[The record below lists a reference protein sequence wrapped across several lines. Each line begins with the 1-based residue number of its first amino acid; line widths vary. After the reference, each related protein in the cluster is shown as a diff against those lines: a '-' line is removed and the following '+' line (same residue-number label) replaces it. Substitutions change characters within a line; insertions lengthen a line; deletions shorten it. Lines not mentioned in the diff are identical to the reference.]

1 MSDQE
6 KDLEQQGQAETK
18 VKEKTDLKDILGAGF
33 VGYEVVKD
41 HLSHFKSQDGLHVE
55 GVKFLDPKNESF
67 NKFLSSDEFK
77 DRRKQLK
84 QRLSIWSS
92 FIEGNDPSDDAALDK
107 LENMIAEAD
116 KNISENMKNI
126 HEAIRPL
133 ETAYRGVDLFFQNAM
148 ARPDAEVYVYF
159 ANAGI
164 NDLTDPNDR
173 EKFEHINRQIH
184 DIYGLYDITNC
195 YSLCCI
201 PGYLGSVKDIDTI
214 ARDMGM
220 PSKLQIFTDFKHF
233 NTYEE
238 LSDELDDPSYDD
250 LRGNADY
257 KAYVSVFGNYVKADK
272 PESRFDKDP
281 LWIPPSSLVAGLV
294 YKNDND
300 IGIQAPSAGKVNGKL
315 AGIQSTRI
323 KLNEVKNTKLN
334 EKGVNCVINWQG
346 DVGDVVAMGADTLAK
361 DARFRNYTI
370 KRTYDYIYKVMRN
383 YLNQQVY
390 KGFDDKLKKSIDGDL
405 NKFLSL
411 LQRNKVINGFTCNVI
426 ATNEM
431 IENQQMLLEV
441 ALNTKTP
448 IKQYVVK
455 LEAMVDDAG
464 QAAVK

>member
-1 MSDQE
+1 MADQE
-6 KDLEQQGQAETK
+6 KDPQQQAEVK

-33 VGYEVVKD
+33 VGYEVIKD
-41 HLSHFKSQDGLHVE
+41 HLSHFTSQDGVYVE
-55 GVKFLDPKNESF
+55 GAKFLDPKNESF

-77 DRRKQLK
+77 DRRRQLK
-84 QRLSIWSS
+84 QRLSVWSELIS
-92 FIEGNDPSDDAALDK
+92 AGDVTSDEFKDK
-107 LENMIAEAD
+107 LDNMIAEAD
-116 KNISENMKNI
+116 KNLSENMKSI
-126 HEAIRPL
+126 HDTVRPI
-133 ETAYRGVDLFFQNAM
+133 EVAYRGIDLFFQNAM
-148 ARPDAEVYVYF
+148 ARPDSEIYAYF
-159 ANAGI
+159 ANVGI
-164 NDLTDPNDR
+164 ADLTDPNDR
-173 EKFEHINRQIH
+173 EKFEYVNRQVH

-201 PGYLGSVKDIDTI
+201 PGYLGSVKDIDTV

-220 PSKLQIFTDFKHF
+220 PSKLHVLTDFKHF
-233 NTYEE
+233 NSYEE
-238 LSDELDDPSYDD
+238 LSEELDDPSYDS
-250 LRGNADY
+250 LRSNDEY
-257 KAYVSVFGNYVKADK
+257 KAYISVFGNYVKADK

-281 LWIPPSSLVAGLV
+281 LWIPPSSLVAGLI

-315 AGIQSTRI
+315 GGVQSTRI
-323 KLNEVKNTKLN
+323 KLNEAKNTKLN
-334 EKGVNCVINWQG
+334 EKGINCVLNWQG
-346 DVGDVVAMGADTLAK
+346 DVGDVVAMGADTLSK
-361 DARFRNYTI
+361 DAKFRNYTI
-370 KRTYDYIYKVMRN
+370 KRTYDYIYKTMRN

-455 LEAMVDDAG
+455 LEAMVDDSG
-464 QAAVK
+464 QTAVK